1 VPSGPDPS
9 VTQREDLK
17 MKRFIGLDVHKT
29 VVEVCAIDDAGKRLF
44 RRRID
49 CTREAL
55 LTFAEELAESDSLA
69 LEVTTNAWAVADLLE
84 PFVGRVVVSNP
95 MKTKAIAEAKV
106 KTDKVDAEVL
116 AQLLRCDY
124 LPSVWVPDTTTQSL
138 RQVTSRRE
146 RLVSERTRLKNRI
159 QSVLAGILV
168 PVPVK
173 TLFSQV
179 GQQWLTARDL
189 PTEQRA
195 LVESDLRLMEA
206 VDKEI
211 DMLET
216 ALREEAWKDPRVRL
230 LMTIPGVDYCVA
242 LTLIAALGDLS
253 RFKDGDHAAG
263 YLGLTPSIK
272 QSANKCYHG
281 SITKRGNTHAR
292 WMLTQAAQNI
302 ARHPGPL
309 GVFFRKLAR
318 RKCWNIAVCATARK
332 LVTIAWLMLKHNEP
346 YRYANP
352 STTQQKLSRL
362 RVAVT
367 GEHLQPERKGRRPG
381 VKNGAHPPSRLL
393 PSIGKVCEQE
403 GLPPVHGFEQLSPG
417 EQRVL
422 KSLGVI
428 DYVEQINQ
436 DRRIPRTRKAASAD
450 SRQLTQTTSEQ
461 FSDSSRGRL
470 R

>member
-1 VPSGPDPS
+1 
-9 VTQREDLK
+9 

-29 VVEVCAIDDAGKRLF
+29 VVEVCAIDEAGACLF
-44 RRRID
+44 RRRIG
-49 CTREAL
+49 CTREIL
-55 LTFAEELAESDSLA
+55 LIFAEELTKEDAIA
-69 LEVTTNAWAVADLLE
+69 LEVTTNAWAVADLVE

-124 LPSVWVPDTTTQSL
+124 LPSVWVPDSTTRSL
-138 RQVTSRRE
+138 RQLTSRRE
-146 RLVSERTRLKNRI
+146 RLISERTRLKNRI
-159 QSVLAGILV
+159 PSVLAGMLV

-173 TLFSQV
+173 TLFSKV
-179 GQQWLTARDL
+179 GQQWLADCDL
-189 PTEQRA
+189 PMDQRA
-195 LVESDLRLMEA
+195 LIESDLRLAEA

-211 DMLET
+211 DTLEKM
-216 ALREEAWKDPRVRL
+216 LREEAWNDARVRL

-253 RFKDGDHAAG
+253 RFKDSDHAAS
-263 YLGLTPSIK
+263 YLGLTPSVK
-272 QSANKCYHG
+272 QSANQCHYG

-292 WMLTQAAQNI
+292 WMLTQAAQNM
-302 ARHPGPL
+302 ARNPGPL
-309 GVFFRKLAR
+309 GVFFRKLAQ

-332 LVTIAWLMLKHNEP
+332 LVKIAWLMLKNGEP

-352 STTQQKLSRL
+352 MTTQRKLSRL

-367 GEHLQPERKGRRPG
+367 GKQRKPEHKGRRPG
-381 VKNGAHPPSRLL
+381 VKNGANPPSRLV
-393 PSIGKVCEQE
+393 PSISKVCEQE
-403 GLPPVHGFEQLSPG
+403 GLPPVHGFEQLPSG

-422 KSLGVI
+422 QSLGVI

-436 DRRIPRTRKAASAD
+436 DRRI
-450 SRQLTQTTSEQ
+450 
-461 FSDSSRGRL
+461 L
-470 R
+470 RRCK